1 MPDIILEGAFGWEIT
16 PKNVREQLKAA
27 KGEDITVYLS
37 SPGGFVD
44 EGLNIY
50 SQFMEYKRQSPK
62 AVLTLNIFGFVASMG
77 AYLAMSPAF
86 DEVFAEETSVF
97 MVHNVWGVSI
107 GDYKQLEKDA
117 KIFKS
122 LSKPIVDLVSV
133 KMGLNFE
140 EAQKIVDDES
150 YFFGEEIVANGFADK
165 LLSIPGKEQPEN
177 KKEAFDPVNFLDEF
191 WRKKKIETTKNQF
204 EKMVAKFKGSDIAQ
218 EGGKN
223 MGTEQGK
230 EDQPSDELGRVKK
243 LMALKG
249 TYKNSSSEIRQKVSD
264 IVDAAIINGDS
275 EISATHS
282 ILAYI
287 TGDEAQAHQDSP
299 GDLGGDTQSK
309 GQENGEGLNKE
320 LGEVQF

>member
-1 MPDIILEGAFGWEIT
+1 
-16 PKNVREQLKAA
+16 
-27 KGEDITVYLS
+27 
-37 SPGGFVD
+37 
-44 EGLNIY
+44 
-50 SQFMEYKRQSPK
+50 
-62 AVLTLNIFGFVASMG
+62 
-77 AYLAMSPAF
+77 
-86 DEVFAEETSVF
+86 
-97 MVHNVWGVSI
+97 
-107 GDYKQLEKDA
+107 
-117 KIFKS
+117 
-122 LSKPIVDLVSV
+122 
-133 KMGLNFE
+133 
-140 EAQKIVDDES
+140 
-150 YFFGEEIVANGFADK
+150 
-165 LLSIPGKEQPEN
+165 
-177 KKEAFDPVNFLDEF
+177 
-191 WRKKKIETTKNQF
+191 
-204 EKMVAKFKGSDIAQ
+204 
-218 EGGKN
+218 